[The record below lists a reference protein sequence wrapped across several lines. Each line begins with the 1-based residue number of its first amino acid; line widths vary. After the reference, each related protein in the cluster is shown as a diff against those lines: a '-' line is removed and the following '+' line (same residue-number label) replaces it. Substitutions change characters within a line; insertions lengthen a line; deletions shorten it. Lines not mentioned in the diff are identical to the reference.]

1 MLPWPGGVGGSDPE
15 MELGPGEEGRG
26 GLLRC
31 GALLGVT
38 MFCKTLTFSAL
49 KLLRIHVKH
58 RFSSLV

>member
-15 MELGPGEEGRG
+15 MELGPEEEGRG

-38 MFCKTLTFSAL
+38 MFCKT
-49 KLLRIHVKH
+49 
-58 RFSSLV
+58 